1 MTRFKSRKK
10 LSAVDAQVDALEQ
23 ERRAL
28 ELQVLAAE
36 VPEAGRR
43 ARYFSIEDPELR
55 RKAIGIER
63 ALHDLRQRQRAAAVA
78 YWQAVAG
85 ETRAKLDDLKSESP
99 TSAWRRRIWWDVLT
113 ILWILAGAGWLAFQI
128 PGAAAGA
135 VVTAICAWFIVRSRE
150 GMRLTSI
157 RQGEEILRSSESEL
171 RKAEW
176 EAAQATPA
184 PPTFSTSEQE
194 TGMPDP
200 A

>member
-1 MTRFKSRKK
+1 MTRFKTRKK
-10 LSAVDAQVDALEQ
+10 LSVVDAEVDALEQ

-28 ELQVLAAE
+28 ELQALAGE

-43 ARYFSIEDPELR
+43 ERYFSIEDPDLR

-63 ALHDLRQRQRAAAVA
+63 DLHDLRRRQRAAAVD
-78 YWQAVAG
+78 YWTAVAA

-135 VVTAICAWFIVRSRE
+135 IATAVCAWFIVRSRE

-176 EAAQATPA
+176 EAAQGTPA
-184 PPTFSTSEQE
+184 PPAFSASERE

>member
-1 MTRFKSRKK
+1 MKRFKAGKQ
-10 LSAVDAQVDALEQ
+10 LHALDAQIDTLET

-28 ELQVLAAE
+28 ELQALDAE
-36 VPEAGRR
+36 VPEDGRR
-43 ARYFSIEDPELR
+43 ARYFSIEDLALR
-55 RKAIGIER
+55 RKAIGVER
-63 ALHDLRQRQRAAAVA
+63 ALHDLRQRQRAAAVT
-78 YWQAVAG
+78 YWTAVAA

-113 ILWILAGAGWLAFQI
+113 ILWILAGAGWLAFGI
-128 PGAAAGA
+128 PGATGGA
-135 VVTAICAWFIVRSRE
+135 VVTAACAWLIARSRE
-150 GMRLTSI
+150 AMRLTAI

-176 EAAQATPA
+176 DAAQAAPATPA
-184 PPTFSTSEQE
+184 FSPSEQE